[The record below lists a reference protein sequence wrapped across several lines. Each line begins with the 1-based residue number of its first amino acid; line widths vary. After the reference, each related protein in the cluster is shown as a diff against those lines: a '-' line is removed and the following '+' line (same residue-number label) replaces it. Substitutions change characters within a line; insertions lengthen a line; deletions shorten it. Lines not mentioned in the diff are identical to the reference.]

1 MTPLGISKTFKA
13 ICLKPG
19 KLLDQDIMKRLSK
32 QIGNLVSLFCWNQH
46 LSDSLF
52 FWQILA
58 FLAFLVLSFH
68 TVWNNF
74 WPEDAIALKMDQKRP
89 KA

>member
-58 FLAFLVLSFH
+58 FFGFFGAFFSYGL
-68 TVWNNF
+68 
-74 WPEDAIALKMDQKRP
+74 E
-89 KA
+89 